1 MNMETISNTD
11 FDRLEKLLLTKRL
24 EELNT
29 MEKQWIHTV
38 ISEEEYASMSDLYTS
53 LHNSTQ
59 RSELE
64 PQPTTKSRLDSACAI
79 KHKRPGIFQIKLPA
93 YQTVAAAMIFF
104 LIGFAINLNR
114 PVQPKIIRET
124 VQVIKYISQP
134 ESTKVKQHEAPQ
146 LEQRKVIQPT
156 QPEPV
161 QPIRDEVEHGL
172 PELNPEYT
180 RQQEITMANITH
192 ALKEKTG
199 RSLEGDTVLQ
209 KMLVMV
215 N

>member
-1 MNMETISNTD
+1 METLSNTD
-11 FDRLEKLLLTKRL
+11 FDRLEKLLRTKRL
-24 EELNT
+24 EELST
-29 MEKQWIHTV
+29 TEKQWIHTV
-38 ISEEEYASMSDLYTS
+38 ISEEEYASMSGLY
-53 LHNSTQ
+53 LMLNNSTQ
-59 RSELE
+59 SLDLE
-64 PQPTTKSRLDSACAI
+64 PQPAIKSRLDGAWSAKY
-79 KHKRPGIFQIKLPA
+79 KHPGIFQIKLPA

-104 LIGFAINLNR
+104 LIGFAINWNR

-172 PELNPEYT
+172 PELNPEFT

-192 ALKEKTG
+192 AMNEKVG
-199 RSLEGDTVLQ
+199 SSIGSDTVLQ
-209 KMLVMV
+209 KMLVRV
-215 N
+215 Y